1 MKRLFTFAI
10 PVTIFVFILY
20 LLSMH
25 FAMKALF
32 PQKIEEDLMGTR
44 VSITVKDPGGFGKAQ
59 KALNR
64 MRSIAKHLNRFDPE
78 SDVARINLADGQPV
92 KVSEETLKC
101 IKLALKLARLS
112 GGAFDPT
119 LSDYK
124 KVQIDEKHPPTGRA
138 GKIIRLNSQNLS
150 LNLDGIG
157 KGYVVE
163 KGREFLFKMGVKN
176 AMIDLKSSIAV
187 LGGPWKVGIQ
197 HPRKKD
203 QVLLVLRLANGE
215 AISTSGDYEQGSHI
229 INPKTGKPASLCQ
242 SVTLTGKDAG
252 LLDGLSTAVFVLGP
266 EKGLKLI
273 KKVGGIKAVL
283 VTVDGKVIKHGL

>member
-1 MKRLFTFAI
+1 MKRLLTFAV

-20 LLSMH
+20 FLSMH

-32 PQKIEEDLMGTR
+32 PQKIEEELMGTR
-44 VSITVKDPGGFGKAQ
+44 VSITVKEPGGFGKAR
-59 KALNR
+59 KVLDH
-64 MRSIAKHLNRFDPE
+64 MRSIAKYLNRFDPG
-78 SDVARINLADGQPV
+78 SDIARINLADGQPV
-92 KVSEETLKC
+92 KVSEETLEC
-101 IKLALKLARLS
+101 VKLALKAARLS

-124 KVQIDEKHPPTGRA
+124 KVQVDEKR
-138 GKIIRLNSQNLS
+138 KIIRLNSHKLA

-203 QVLLVLRLANGE
+203 QVLLVLRLASEE
-215 AISTSGDYEQGSHI
+215 AISTSGDYEQGPHI

-242 SVTLTGKDAG
+242 SVTLVGKDAG

-266 EKGLKLI
+266 KKGLKLI
-273 KKVGGIKAVL
+273 KKVGGIKAVI
-283 VTVDGKVIKHGL
+283 VTHEGEVIKYGFN